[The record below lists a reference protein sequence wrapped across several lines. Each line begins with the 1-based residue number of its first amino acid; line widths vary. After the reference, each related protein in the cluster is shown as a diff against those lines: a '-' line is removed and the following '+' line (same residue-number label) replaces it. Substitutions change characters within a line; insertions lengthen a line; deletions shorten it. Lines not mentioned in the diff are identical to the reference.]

1 MKRVIG
7 IPADGP
13 ELTDPISQHFGHCKY
28 FIGVEVED
36 GKITGK
42 SFSLENTG
50 HSSCMEPVLNMRD
63 RRVTDM
69 IVGGIGGRPY
79 MGFLQVGIN
88 LYQGEEGSI
97 KENVELLLQG
107 KLKALGG
114 PSCGGGTAHAQPS

>member
-1 MKRVIG
+1 MTRIIG

-13 ELTDPISQHFGHCKY
+13 ELTDKISNHFGHCNY
-28 FIGVEVED
+28 FVGVRVD
-36 GKITGK
+36 
-42 SFSLENTG
+42 ENMNIEKEFALKNDG

-88 LYQGEEGSI
+88 LYQGVEGSL
-97 KENVELLLQG
+97 KENVRQLIEEG
-107 KLKALGG
+107 LKALGE
-114 PSCGGGTAHAQPS
+114 PSCSGTNQAHSN